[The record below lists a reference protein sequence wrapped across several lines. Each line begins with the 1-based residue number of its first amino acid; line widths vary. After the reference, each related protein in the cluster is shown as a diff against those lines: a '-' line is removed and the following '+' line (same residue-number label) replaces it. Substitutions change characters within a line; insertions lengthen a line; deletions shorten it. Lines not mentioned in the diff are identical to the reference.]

1 MFPPLLHRTRGPQR
15 RVESL
20 SRASLSFSSLS
31 SSLSLSTYPSVYIYS
46 YPLLLRGCSFIPRH
60 ATFVSFARFLLHF
73 STFLFFI
80 IIFFFFFGKSKGLV
94 FSNSA
99 YFFPSPLR
107 ACVAN
112 DSANS
117 GGYFIFFLFSRI
129 WKRDARNVCFELTF
143 ARRNDLREN
152 DVQEQGIRV
161 PLYAVFPPITY
172 SYVDTNDS
180 RRSSP
185 GGGGRES
192 GL

>member
-1 MFPPLLHRTRGPQR
+1 MEGKERRRGVVGVWSRVRSSGSRFCSTIVTTRTMLPPLLHRTRGPQR

-60 ATFVSFARFLLHF
+60 ATFVSLARFLLHF

-129 WKRDARNVCFELTF
+129 
-143 ARRNDLREN
+143 
-152 DVQEQGIRV
+152 
-161 PLYAVFPPITY
+161 
-172 SYVDTNDS
+172 
-180 RRSSP
+180 
-185 GGGGRES
+185 
-192 GL
+192 